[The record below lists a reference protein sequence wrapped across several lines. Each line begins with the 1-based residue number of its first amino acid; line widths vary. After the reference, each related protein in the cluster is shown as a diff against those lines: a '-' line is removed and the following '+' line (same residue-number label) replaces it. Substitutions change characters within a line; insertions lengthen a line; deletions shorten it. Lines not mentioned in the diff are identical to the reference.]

1 MGKFIKLTRC
11 ERRPHIGHIE
21 YPYIINTDFIVAIE
35 ECNECDGAMIII
47 GRLNVISSCI
57 VKETPEKIIDI
68 IEDRKETSDKS

>member
-11 ERRPHIGHIE
+11 DRRPHIGYIE

-35 ECNECDGAMIII
+35 ERDECGGTMIII
-47 GRLNVISSCI
+47 GRSNVISSCI

-68 IEDRKETSDKS
+68 IEDRKETYDKS